1 MAADMIK
8 GSWHP
13 LSATLFLV
21 SIPSAVANSFS
32 PDKQSE
38 REFIFAMKIAE
49 LEEKIRAQ
57 ESELHDQ
64 ESRLEKGE

>member
-1 MAADMIK
+1 MIK

-49 LEEKIRAQ
+49 LEAKIRNQEAQ
-57 ESELHDQ
+57 LNSQ
-64 ESRLEKGE
+64 ESRMKNDEKGE